1 MRKIY
6 QKKKNSQLFYYF
18 VLGFRLN
25 DNHLGLQFAFTFGLI
40 LAFSLVRIPRRL
52 RSLARLSKALYCTL
66 RRSDFLKNIYSS
78 FRERLLN
85 TAGAKK
91 I

>member
-6 QKKKNSQLFYYF
+6 QKKKTVNCFMFF
-18 VLGFRLN
+18 VLGSRLN

-40 LAFSLVRIPRRL
+40 LAFSLVRIHRRL

-66 RRSDFLKNIYSS
+66 RRSDFLKCIYTS
-78 FRERLLN
+78 FRERLLY

>member
-1 MRKIY
+1 MSKIY

-40 LAFSLVRIPRRL
+40 LAFSLVRTPHYEKTKIRL
-52 RSLARLSKALYCTL
+52 KSK
-66 RRSDFLKNIYSS
+66 RNK
-78 FRERLLN
+78 
-85 TAGAKK
+85 AG
-91 I
+91 